1 MGVRIRPAS
10 RTEAHPRQGRIHAR
24 TWEPAR
30 QIDGGQGCSR
40 QESSAGTRHLPEADF
55 MGVITGRRLKESPQA
70 LANRGRAILQECEG
84 MTSGRGPAYSR
95 NDSARL
101 SRGQPAER
109 AARQV
114 SPDWRTIR
122 SQAPENAAPS
132 GRTYAFGWQGGSA
145 TMVNMTIRNW
155 DQPWSLTP
163 GVRPTTSVGC

>member
-30 QIDGGQGCSR
+30 QTDGGQGCSR

-55 MGVITGRRLKESPQA
+55 IGVITGRHLKESPQA

-132 GRTYAFGWQGGSA
+132 GRTYAFGWQGG
-145 TMVNMTIRNW
+145 VPP
-155 DQPWSLTP
+155 QWSI
-163 GVRPTTSVGC
+163 